1 MNMYELIKNSGLHD
15 LFVKPFLDL
24 INDLGLENKV
34 IKLGFGS
41 VEWINFE
48 LYDLVSLILNG
59 LMVWFVLYLVY
70 KIIKI
75 ILSLML
81 GVFRRLR

>member
-70 KIIKI
+70 RIIKI